1 MKKMITLLLCAAMLL
16 TFAACGS
23 KESKETTP
31 ASAEAATDAATDAV
45 TASTVAATEV
55 ATQPAAPDTSAD
67 IIQLVN
73 NEDVAVH
80 ITGVENNEHTGMQLR
95 IQCEN
100 KTDRTLLF
108 SWDMVSVCG
117 FMYDPFWAEEVAAGK
132 TVNSTIEL
140 DTFALEQMDVTS
152 VDEISFTLRIVDSE
166 NWMETPLIE
175 EAFTIY
181 PTGLNADTLVLP
193 NRAPTDGQVVIAED
207 DNLRFVIEWA
217 DEEDASAY
225 TLHVY
230 LENKTDRN
238 LMYAWDLVSVNDK
251 MIDPFWAV
259 SVAAGKKACSEI
271 SFNRSE
277 LKDNGIETVENV
289 EFTLIVSD
297 YDDWDVPNLL
307 EKTYTYQP

>member
-31 ASAEAATDAATDAV
+31 ASTEAATDAATDAV

>member
-1 MKKMITLLLCAAMLL
+1 MKKMITLLLCTAMLL
-16 TFAACGS
+16 SLAACGS
-23 KESKETTP
+23 SEEPVPTDATASATIPVEVTTP
-31 ASAEAATDAATDAV
+31 TEAEITEPPAS
-45 TASTVAATEV
+45 
-55 ATQPAAPDTSAD
+55 QNLLGND
-67 IIQLVN
+67 IIGLVD
-73 NEDVAVH
+73 NEDVRVY
-80 ITGVENNEHTGMQLR
+80 ITKIENNAHTGMQLH

-100 KTDRTLLF
+100 MTDRTLLF

-132 TVNSTIEL
+132 TVNSAIEL

-166 NWMETPLIE
+166 NWMETPLVE

-193 NRAPTDGQVVIAED
+193 SRAPTDGQVVIAED

-217 DEEDASAY
+217 DEEDTSAY

-251 MIDPFWAV
+251 MIDPFWAL

-271 SFNRSE
+271 NFYRSDLE
-277 LKDNGIETVENV
+277 DNGIEAVENV

-297 YDDWDVPNLL
+297 YDNWDVPNLL
-307 EKTYTYQP
+307 EETYTYQP

>member
-16 TFAACGS
+16 TFAARGS

-132 TVNSTIEL
+132 TVNSAIEL

-152 VDEISFTLRIVDSE
+152 VDEISFTRRLVDSE